1 MTQKGACIELSI
13 YRCKLDDTGKKF
25 NAISVQ
31 KISVKIWR
39 LPILPMSLQWCLTL
53 ETEKQTA
60 TEDKVALNGS
70 ERRRKFILEKCQNID
85 DDKDFNYFS
94 ELTEDRP
101 KSNSASKLASTKD
114 LCLIKEYGE
123 CHDKLEEI
131 RSTSGI
137 ASFQGDSSSYHGKL
151 ENLPQKR

>member
-1 MTQKGACIELSI
+1 M
-13 YRCKLDDTGKKF
+13 
-25 NAISVQ
+25 
-31 KISVKIWR
+31 
-39 LPILPMSLQWCLTL
+39 
-53 ETEKQTA
+53 
-60 TEDKVALNGS
+60 
-70 ERRRKFILEKCQNID
+70 EKCQNID

-131 RSTSGI
+131 RRN
-137 ASFQGDSSSYHGKL
+137 QGDSSSYHGKS
-151 ENLPQKR
+151 EKSPQKW